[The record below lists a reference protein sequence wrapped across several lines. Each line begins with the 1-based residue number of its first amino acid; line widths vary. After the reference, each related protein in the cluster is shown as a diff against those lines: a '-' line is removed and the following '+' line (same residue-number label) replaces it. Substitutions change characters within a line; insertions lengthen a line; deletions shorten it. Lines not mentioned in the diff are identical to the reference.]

1 MAGYRLKPDM
11 MLTAKLDFG
20 LKDVSAQ
27 PDFVTIYTRSF
38 GVNFV
43 YWLPQTMGM
52 GRKK

>member
-1 MAGYRLKPDM
+1 M
-11 MLTAKLDFG
+11 MLTAKFDFG

-43 YWLPQTMGM
+43 YWMPNAVRLPK
-52 GRKK
+52 RK